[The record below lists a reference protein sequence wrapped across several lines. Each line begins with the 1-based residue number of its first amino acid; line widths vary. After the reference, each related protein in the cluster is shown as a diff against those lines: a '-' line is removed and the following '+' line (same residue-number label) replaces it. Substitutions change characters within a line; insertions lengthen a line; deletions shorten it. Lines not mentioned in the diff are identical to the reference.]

1 MSHTSRKFDPLTI
14 AFWQGSCVLLVILRF
29 YCCKLINH
37 RKVRI
42 CLMLA
47 KHSSNTVSIFF
58 FPTLTVWTWSRCWTW
73 RGNWQLPLSQS
84 QAAVSKMLSS
94 RLPRWGGSV
103 GMHVHEYWLYCN
115 KTIDQWLQK
124 PQKMTLCLVNTIY
137 MYIIIIHSLWCCMY
151 VLWVWYVIS
160 LFVFVSV

>member
-1 MSHTSRKFDPLTI
+1 MSHISRKFDPLTI

-58 FPTLTVWTWSRCWTW
+58 FSHPYSLNLESVLDLEGELTAAPEPITGC
-73 RGNWQLPLSQS
+73 SQ
-84 QAAVSKMLSS
+84 QDVELKVTKV
-94 RLPRWGGSV
+94 RR
-103 GMHVHEYWLYCN
+103 
-115 KTIDQWLQK
+115 
-124 PQKMTLCLVNTIY
+124 
-137 MYIIIIHSLWCCMY
+137 
-151 VLWVWYVIS
+151 
-160 LFVFVSV
+160 